1 MTGWKSCLLMG
12 SRKMWIW
19 VTVISSKTATTEEE
33 EEFDNNDKEEEVKD
47 GQPQNVDLGD
57 R

>member
-1 MTGWKSCLLMG
+1 MG

-47 GQPQNVDLGD
+47 GQPQNVNLGD

>member
-1 MTGWKSCLLMG
+1 MG
-12 SRKMWIW
+12 SRKMWIK
-19 VTVISSKTATTEEE
+19 VTVISCKSATTEEEE

-47 GQPQNVDLGD
+47 GQPQNVDQGD